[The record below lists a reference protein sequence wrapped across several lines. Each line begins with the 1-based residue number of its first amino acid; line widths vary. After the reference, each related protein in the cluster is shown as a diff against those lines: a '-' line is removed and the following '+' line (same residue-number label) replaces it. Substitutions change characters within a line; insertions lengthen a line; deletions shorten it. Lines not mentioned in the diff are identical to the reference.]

1 MLILVASLVLLV
13 AYLADINYPTDFPI
27 EYHCLC
33 TVDSW
38 MKNNLRL
45 LDSITRIYLKEF
57 LVSLFICYC
66 TDVEQVKEV
75 KHYV

>member
-1 MLILVASLVLLV
+1 MLLLVASLVILVAYLRDPMVV

-27 EYHCLC
+27 ESHCLC

-45 LDSITRIYLKEF
+45 LDSIA
-57 LVSLFICYC
+57 
-66 TDVEQVKEV
+66 
-75 KHYV
+75 